1 MPKLLSAQK
10 CSSLW
15 ECAAWDLNIMKTSS
29 QWYLNIKMI
38 WSINTT
44 LLLLAT
50 EEGRMPTVC
59 TVLRKNSDTLLQA
72 TDQMT

>member
-1 MPKLLSAQK
+1 
-10 CSSLW
+10 
-15 ECAAWDLNIMKTSS
+15 
-29 QWYLNIKMI
+29 MI